1 MAEPSI
7 RRVLLVGDAKK
18 GGTADVIAR
27 HAAWFEQRGIAT
39 ARVTDREASLHDQE
53 ADVVVVWGGD
63 GSLLAAARRM
73 AENQRPTLGI
83 NRGRLGFLTAF
94 EDEQSE
100 LALQKL
106 VAGELCEETRLM
118 FRCRVDLGDGSPGN
132 VLGLNDVVVSRAGA
146 GGMIIVR
153 VWRGAAEIGTYRGD
167 GVIAATATG
176 STAYSMAAGGP
187 VLAPDLD
194 AVALT
199 PLASHSL
206 SAHPLVLSIGSGL
219 EFEILETGD
228 MPRDQA
234 EGGVQAVAGRP
245 IEDLDRPDGG
255 DESREAAE
263 PVPKSAGEFLAG
275 HSLGTAP
282 QPPPPEV
289 SSRTRSP
296 LLNATFEILPG
307 NSRTLAPC
315 ICRNRP
321 FDPGAPPQRP

>member
-27 HAAWFEQRGIAT
+27 YADWFQQRGITT
-39 ARVTDREASLHDQE
+39 AQVTDREASLHDQE

-106 VAGELCEETRLM
+106 VDGELCEETRLM
-118 FRCRVDLGDGSPGN
+118 FRCQVDLGDGSPGN

-153 VWRGAAEIGTYRGD
+153 VRRGDAEIGTYRGD

-206 SAHPLVLSIGSGL
+206 SAHPLVLSVGSGL
-219 EFEILETGD
+219 EFEIVETGD
-228 MPRDQA
+228 MPYAYCIVDGQ
-234 EGGVQAVAGRP
+234 VQMQVQVGTRITMRTAPMRFRHLTQSPKQFFDVLVAKFGFAGMASSRGRP
-245 IEDLDRPDGG
+245 ID
-255 DESREAAE
+255 
-263 PVPKSAGEFLAG
+263 
-275 HSLGTAP
+275 
-282 QPPPPEV
+282 
-289 SSRTRSP
+289 
-296 LLNATFEILPG
+296 
-307 NSRTLAPC
+307 
-315 ICRNRP
+315 
-321 FDPGAPPQRP
+321 